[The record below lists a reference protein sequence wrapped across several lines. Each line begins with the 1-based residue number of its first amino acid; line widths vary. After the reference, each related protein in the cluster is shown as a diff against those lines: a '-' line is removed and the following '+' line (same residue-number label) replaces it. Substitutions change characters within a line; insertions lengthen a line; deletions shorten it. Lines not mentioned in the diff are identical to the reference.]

1 MNLIEIDKI
10 FEFMDNGA
18 ETIFTEFNKK
28 CDSYW
33 EEKETDYPLVSE
45 YMFDTPV
52 DMMDLLKIYIGNEK
66 LQRQVT
72 ADAFKR
78 HSEKL
83 TVRVANDKVNMEEV
97 ELPEYVYVF

>member
-10 FEFMDNGA
+10 LEFMDNNV
-18 ETIFTEFNKK
+18 ETIFTEFNRE

-33 EEKETDYPLVSE
+33 EEKKSNCPLVSE
-45 YMFDTPV
+45 YMFDTPIE
-52 DMMDLLKIYIGNEK
+52 MMNLLKIYIENEK

-78 HSEKL
+78 RSEKL
-83 TVRVANDKVNMEEV
+83 AARTANDKVNIEEV